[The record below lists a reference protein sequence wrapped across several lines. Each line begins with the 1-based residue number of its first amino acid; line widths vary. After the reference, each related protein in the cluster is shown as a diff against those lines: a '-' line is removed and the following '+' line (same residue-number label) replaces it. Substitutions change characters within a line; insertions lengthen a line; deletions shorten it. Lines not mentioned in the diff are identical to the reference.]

1 MLVIAIDY
9 PKPLSGQVT
18 KILMATFSILPYV
31 HRSFRGFSP
40 TTLSFFITT
49 HPPLYPRQPRGFYTL
64 HLYIKMSGPDPQ
76 ETWRRL
82 QQTLQNAQQQGRRFG
97 AGGGA
102 PKNIGTGLLSLVVL
116 GGGAVLLN
124 NALFNGSSSELLEF
138 ETEKWSS
145 EPWANV

>member
-1 MLVIAIDY
+1 
-9 PKPLSGQVT
+9 
-18 KILMATFSILPYV
+18 
-31 HRSFRGFSP
+31 
-40 TTLSFFITT
+40 
-49 HPPLYPRQPRGFYTL
+49 
-64 HLYIKMSGPDPQ
+64 MSGPDPQ

-145 EPWANV
+145 EP